1 MEFRKKLNYWITAA
15 LLILFGVLFIV
26 VGTKTNNQK
35 VIDTLDIIFG
45 VLFLLEGS
53 ALILVSILIHKKFVS
68 ALSLAGALALSLGI
82 YTFIE
87 SFIVK
92 ILAVILD
99 FIPYLLI
106 VVGSLMVLQALIT
119 YFLGKKK
126 SLPLFIVQLVYG
138 AIILTFGI
146 LGITVFKEL
155 DTKFIILGV
164 ILCVYATYIIVGSFM
179 PEALVVVVN
188 KKEPEE
194 AEVIE
199 TTLNDNEATANDQE

>member
-1 MEFRKKLNYWITAA
+1 MDIRKKLNYWITAA
-15 LLILFGVLFIV
+15 LVILFGVLFII
-26 VGTKTNNQK
+26 VGTKTNNTD
-35 VIDTLDIIFG
+35 VIKTLDIIFG
-45 VLFLLEGS
+45 VLFVLQGS
-53 ALILVSILIHKKFVS
+53 CLILVSILVKKKFVT
-68 ALSLAGALALSLGI
+68 ALSLLGALALSLGI

-92 ILAVILD
+92 ILAVVLD

-138 AIILTFGI
+138 LLILTFGI
-146 LGITVFKEL
+146 LGLTVFKEI
-155 DTKFIILGV
+155 DTKFIIFGV
-164 ILCVYATYIIVGSFM
+164 ILCVYATYIVVGSFM
-179 PEALVVVVN
+179 PGALVIVA
-188 KKEPEE
+188 KTEPEE

-199 TTLNDNEATANDQE
+199 TTLNTEEE